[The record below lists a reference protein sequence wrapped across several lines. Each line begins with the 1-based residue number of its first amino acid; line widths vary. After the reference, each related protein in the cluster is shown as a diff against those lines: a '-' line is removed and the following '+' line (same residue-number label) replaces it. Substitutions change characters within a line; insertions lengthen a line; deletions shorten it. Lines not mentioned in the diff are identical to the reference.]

1 MDRFARVRTGP
12 GSLLL
17 FILGLITALAQPP
30 LWVLPVLWVVYPIAL
45 LLILS
50 RSGWRGAALFVFAFW
65 WGQIVGGMYWLGWVV
80 GVDLASYWWVTPF
93 AVLGLP
99 AFLALVQT
107 PWWLAA
113 WFVARRFGFGL
124 TSALLVFA
132 ATAMGAEG
140 FRGWVLTGLPWGPL
154 GTVWGF
160 HPLTMQLSAWVGVF
174 GLTALTTLSAGGPA
188 LFALR
193 RPAQALAVT
202 VLPLLGLVGF
212 GLWRL
217 NAVGAQAATP
227 TDTVVRLVQP
237 GTNALVRLDDATKQ
251 QRVRDLKAM
260 SFSGDNSHDVAIW
273 SETSIQFFIDY
284 FPEEL
289 DWVIGDLPDD
299 ALIISGG
306 LGASPGPNPVPTNT
320 AYALTEAGIIA
331 RHDKSHLVPFGEY
344 KPWFVRWIPVAAFSA
359 GSFWEGPGL
368 STWTLPGLPPVSPL
382 ICYEMIFP
390 GNVIKANAPRPSWM
404 VNISNDGWYGN
415 TSGPRQHFIFARF
428 RAVEEGLPMVRV
440 GGTGISGVIDAAG
453 RVNHRIAYGAIEVV
467 NLPLPSPLAV
477 TPFGTNSRINFWITI
492 LGYLLIGALIRLCSK
507 MIHYKTFLYK

>member
-12 GSLLL
+12 GALLL
-17 FILGLITALAQPP
+17 FILGLTTALAQPP
-30 LWVLPVLWVVYPIAL
+30 LWVLPVLWIAYPLAL

-50 RSGWRGAALFVFAFW
+50 RTSWRAALAFVFMFW

-80 GVDLASYWWVTPF
+80 AVDLAAYWWVTPF

-99 AFLALVQT
+99 AFLALVQS
-107 PWWLAA
+107 PWWLAG
-113 WFVARRFGFGL
+113 WFVARRLKLGL
-124 TSALLVFA
+124 TSALLIFA
-132 ATAMGAEG
+132 AMAMGAEG
-140 FRGWVLTGLPWGPL
+140 FRGWVMTGLPWGPL

-160 HPLTMQLSAWVGVF
+160 HPLTMQLSAWIGVF
-174 GLTALTTLSAGGPA
+174 GLTALTTLSASGPA
-188 LFALR
+188 LLARR

-202 VLPLLGLVGF
+202 TLPLILLLGF

-217 NAVGAQAATP
+217 NAIGAESAGS

-237 GTNALVRLDDATKQ
+237 GTNTLMRLDDAAKQ
-251 QRVRDLKAM
+251 QRVRDLKSM
-260 SFSGDNSHDVAIW
+260 TYSGDNTHDVAIW

-289 DWVIGDLPDD
+289 DWVIRDLPDD
-299 ALIISGG
+299 SLIITGG
-306 LGASPGPNPVPTNT
+306 LGASPGDNPIPTNT
-320 AYALTEAGIIA
+320 AYVLNEDGILD
-331 RHDKSHLVPFGEY
+331 RHDKAHLVPFGEY

-359 GSFWEGPGL
+359 GSFREGPGL
-368 STWTLPGLPPVSPL
+368 STWTIPGLPPVSPL

-390 GNVIKANAPRPSWM
+390 GKVIKPGEPRPEWM

-453 RVNHRIAYGAIEVV
+453 RVRHRIGYGATEVV
-467 NLPLPSPLAV
+467 NLPLPVNLPA
-477 TPFGTNSRINFWITI
+477 TPFSMHSRISFWLTI
-492 LGYLLIGALIRLCSK
+492 CGILLFSVFERLRSNIGYNRALR
-507 MIHYKTFLYK
+507 